1 MSPLIVSFV
10 PGTSG
15 RFISAISY
23 MLRNNTNENIIW
35 TEDNSAHNFNK
46 YVEYYCDNVPEDLI
60 NLYKNQFVNSPLIY
74 QYLKLQPRHI
84 MATHAYPNFELIEE
98 KVPNSKIIIIG
109 YNENNLQ
116 EVIFNRIKKNK
127 SKMINPKMVNH
138 KSLHYLISRKDY
150 QFLNIEI
157 PEQYKHNTLVIMY
170 DELYQPYDNSFV
182 ALEKLSSFLNKS
194 INESILNNYR
204 LYVDGRNQML
214 QENNIAK
221 I

>member
-1 MSPLIVSFV
+1 
-10 PGTSG
+10 
-15 RFISAISY
+15 
-23 MLRNNTNENIIW
+23 MLHNNANENIMW

-46 YVEYYCDNVPEDLI
+46 FAECYWDNVPEDLVS
-60 NLYKNQFVNSPLIY
+60 NQFVNSPLIY
-74 QYLKLQPRHI
+74 QYLKLKSGHI
-84 MATHAYPNFELIEE
+84 MPTHAYPNFELIKE

-127 SKMINPKMVNH
+127 SKIVNH
-138 KSLHYLISRKDY
+138 KSQQILISRIDY

-170 DELYQPYDNSFV
+170 DELYQPYNNSFV

-204 LYVDGRNQML
+204 LYVDGRKQML